1 MRNQRK
7 ILIDQLDQKLKIFKE
22 ASTII
27 VPSSG
32 WINAI
37 RTTLNMTMEQ
47 LGDKL
52 KITRQG
58 VKSIEENEAN
68 GTITINSLKEVGD
81 ALEMK
86 LVYGFVPKDGSI
98 QELIDAKAEA
108 LARKIV
114 LRTDQSMRLED
125 QGIDENKIE
134 KSIKDL
140 ADEIKREMRKSL
152 WD

>member
-52 KITRQG
+52 NITKQG
-58 VKSIEENEAN
+58 VKSIEDSEAK

-86 LVYGFVPKDGSI
+86 LVYGFVPKDGTI
-98 QELIDAKAEA
+98 QKLIEVKAEA

-114 LRTDQSMRLED
+114 LRTDQTMKLED

-134 KSIKDL
+134 KSIQDL